1 MRESERASHTG
12 GIRIN
17 HFDKLHEDARGSAPL
32 ENHAMPILF
41 RNMLLDVPMNKNQ
54 RVVLLYSDG
63 TLTWTRK
70 MTRK

>member
-1 MRESERASHTG
+1 MQEEVLRWKTMQCSLVLVVVGNYVE
-12 GIRIN
+12 
-17 HFDKLHEDARGSAPL
+17 
-32 ENHAMPILF
+32 PILF